1 VFHRIDQQ
9 QYFAHHPELLSEI
22 IDLSV
27 LELRLGTSE
36 AKLDK
41 LISINKKL
49 PAIEAFKL
57 VIYIQQRDVCTGLT
71 RGR

>member
-1 VFHRIDQQ
+1 
-9 QYFAHHPELLSEI
+9 
-22 IDLSV
+22 LSV

-49 PAIEAFKL
+49 PALEAFKL
-57 VIYIQQRDVCTGLT
+57 VRTCRTL
-71 RGR
+71 